1 MRNILLS
8 FSCLLF
14 FAVSAQN
21 DSLSTAVVNDNDS
34 AYLAFL
40 EEFQHIFSYDKF
52 VSDSTAA
59 KTDIAGDAVNI
70 KNRLFVLDQ
79 NTPFQ
84 LAYNDRV
91 LAFIKVYLER
101 KKDQTEWMLGL
112 SRQYFPMMEEALD
125 RHNMPLELK
134 YLSVVESALNPTAR
148 SRAGAVGLWQFM
160 YSTGR
165 LYGMTITSYED
176 ERKNPLKATEAACQY
191 LGDLYKM
198 FGNWEMA
205 LAAYNSG
212 PGNVRKAIRR
222 SGGKKT
228 YWEIYPHLPRETR
241 GYVPAFI
248 AVNYAFN
255 YYHMH
260 HLTPKDTGTYY
271 HLTDTLH
278 FDRNTSLEA
287 VAKWSQA
294 SKEELVNLNPSLKT
308 DIIPAKDFAF
318 VIPADNALLLEDSKD
333 SLYNAEIAKTIIS
346 KPVQAQYL
354 TYRVRR
360 GDYLGRI
367 AKRHGT
373 TVATIKRMNGLR
385 SNNLRVGQRLKISN
399 RYAAKTTQSKS
410 KLVAKAS
417 PKPAKKTI
425 DKGSYKYY
433 TIQPGDTLWG
443 IASKLDGVSVNKLRQ
458 LNDVNNVKRLKP
470 GQKIIVGMAS

>member
-1 MRNILLS
+1 MRNLLAALYC
-8 FSCLLF
+8 FIF
-14 FAVSAQN
+14 FAVSAQT
-21 DSLSTAVVNDNDS
+21 DSVAIAQVNNNDS

-40 EEFQHIFSYDKF
+40 EEFQHIFSYDKL
-52 VSDSTAA
+52 VADSTAA
-59 KTDIAGDAVNI
+59 TTNIAGDALNI

-101 KKDQTEWMLGL
+101 KKEQTEWMLGL

-198 FGNWEMA
+198 FGNWELA

-260 HLTPKDTGTYY
+260 NLTPKDTGTYY
-271 HLTDTLH
+271 HLNDTLH

-294 SKEELVNLNPSLKT
+294 SKKELMNLNPSLKT
-308 DIIPAKDFAF
+308 DLIPAKDFAF
-318 VIPADNALLLEDSKD
+318 VIPAENALLLEDSRD
-333 SLYNAEIAKTIIS
+333 SLYNAIKTVVS
-346 KPVQAQYL
+346 QPAQAQYL

-367 AKRHGT
+367 ASRHGT

-385 SNNLRVGQRLKISN
+385 SNNLRVGQRLKIAN
-399 RYAAKTTQSKS
+399 RYAKKPATVAKTVVSKTPTKTNS
-410 KLVAKAS
+410 TKAN
-417 PKPAKKTI
+417 
-425 DKGSYKYY
+425 YKYY

-443 IASKLDGVSVNKLRQ
+443 IASKLDGVSVTKLRQ

-470 GQKIIVGMAS
+470 GQKIIVGMAG

>member
-1 MRNILLS
+1 MRKLLLS
-8 FSCLLF
+8 LSCLLF
-14 FAVSAQN
+14 IGVSAQN
-21 DSLSTAVVNDNDS
+21 DSISSGVVIDSDS

-40 EEFQHIFSYDKF
+40 KEYQHIFAYDQF
-52 VSDSTAA
+52 VADSTAA
-59 KTDIAGDAVNI
+59 TTDIAGDAVNV

-79 NTPFQ
+79 NTPFE
-84 LAYNDRV
+84 LVYNDRV

-101 KKDQTEWMLGL
+101 KKEQTEWMLGL

-198 FGNWEMA
+198 FGNWELA

-260 HLTPKDTGTYY
+260 QLTPKDTGTYY

-278 FDRNTSLEA
+278 FERNTSLEA

-294 SKEELVNLNPSLKT
+294 SKDDLVNLNPSLKS
-308 DIIPAKDFAF
+308 DLIPAKDFAF
-318 VIPADNALLLEDSKD
+318 VMPVENALLLEDNRD
-333 SLYNAEIAKTIIS
+333 SLYTTTKVVVTEPA
-346 KPVQAQYL
+346 QAQYL
-354 TYRVRR
+354 TYYVRR
-360 GDYLGRI
+360 GDYLGLI
-367 AKRHGT
+367 ASRHGT
-373 TVATIKRMNGLR
+373 TVSTIKRMNGLR
-385 SNNLRVGQRLKISN
+385 SNNLRVGQRLKIHN
-399 RYAAKTTQSKS
+399 RYASNTPKKTETV
-410 KLVAKAS
+410 VAKVDT
-417 PKPAKKTI
+417 KPTKTV

-443 IASKLDGVSVNKLRQ
+443 IASKLDGVSVTKLRQ